1 MHLLNHINFVF
12 SIYGTEIAH
21 SELDYSAAHPNC
33 YGFPCDSVIYIRFP
47 DLMKHKELGGYYVI
61 DGIEERKCGDYYVND
76 YANECKPLEN
86 KGFSIATD
94 FSAGIPRYILYNLL
108 MTTAY
113 IRLKSMALHFRYRH
127 LNKPIWIQ
135 AELSITSGQA
145 KEDVTL
151 STYARNDKSQV
162 STIV

>member
-1 MHLLNHINFVF
+1 M
-12 SIYGTEIAH
+12 YATEY
-21 SELDYSAAHPNC
+21 DYSAAHPNC

-135 AELSITSGQA
+135 AELSLLTSA
-145 KEDVTL
+145 LTSSVTL
-151 STYARNDKSQV
+151 DTWMSDHEKYQV
-162 STIV
+162 STIASIVCIEVFHYM

>member
-1 MHLLNHINFVF
+1 MKKILF
-12 SIYGTEIAH
+12 SSLYA
-21 SELDYSAAHPNC
+21 SEYDYSAAHPNC

-135 AELSITSGQA
+135 AELSQTAGIK